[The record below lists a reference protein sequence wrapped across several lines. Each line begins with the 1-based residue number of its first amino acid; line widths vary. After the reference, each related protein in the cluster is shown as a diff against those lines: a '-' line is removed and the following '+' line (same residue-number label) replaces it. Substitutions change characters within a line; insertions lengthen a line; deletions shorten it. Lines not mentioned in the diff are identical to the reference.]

1 MSCIGLRRLAGAT
14 DLVSP
19 ISAQYGDGAGWVGS
33 AANGKTAIRRRKK
46 SFAKPWEFVWSRNT
60 FRLIAGILS
69 DGARRRCNGS
79 PAEWREQTAELVD
92 GKTVAAL
99 GPYPSRGEYE
109 HVFTLEGPNGEF
121 VQLTPAIVE
130 QLSRMI
136 EASRRIHR
144 GTGRETL
151 YRREV
156 VAESRYDGW
165 ADTVLDDAGGAFHG
179 APHVVVPEAVLKQ
192 GSGLTVDRR
201 RTLSVP
207 PASTSLLHR
216 GNVDRATNG

>member
-1 MSCIGLRRLAGAT
+1 MIRILRETHSPPADVVHRLTAAGGRNRFGEPNFRAVWGWCRLGWIGGKWEDRDSQTGEIVRETVGVRLEPKYIPF
-14 DLVSP
+14 DRWHIERWCP
-19 ISAQYGDGAGWVGS
+19 QEMY
-33 AANGKTAIRRRKK
+33 
-46 SFAKPWEFVWSRNT
+46 
-60 FRLIAGILS
+60 
-69 DGARRRCNGS
+69 GS
-79 PAEWREQTAELVD
+79 PAEWQEQTAEVVE

-109 HVFTLEGPNGEF
+109 HVFTVEGPHGEF

-179 APHVVVPEAVLKQ
+179 APHVVVPAAV
-192 GSGLTVDRR
+192 
-201 RTLSVP
+201 
-207 PASTSLLHR
+207 
-216 GNVDRATNG
+216 

>member
-1 MSCIGLRRLAGAT
+1 MDLLR
-14 DLVSP
+14 
-19 ISAQYGDGAGWVGS
+19 
-33 AANGKTAIRRRKK
+33 NGRSKRRK
-46 SFAKPWEFVWSRNT
+46 SS
-60 FRLIAGILS
+60 S
-69 DGARRRCNGS
+69 
-79 PAEWREQTAELVD
+79 

-109 HVFTLEGPNGEF
+109 HVFTLEGPHGEF

-144 GTGRETL
+144 GTGRESL

-179 APHVVVPEAVLKQ
+179 APHVVVPAAV
-192 GSGLTVDRR
+192 
-201 RTLSVP
+201 
-207 PASTSLLHR
+207 
-216 GNVDRATNG
+216 